1 MDSSGSGLSHQMKR
15 TEFRMIDPLTRI
27 DIENSIGEFVRDKRW
42 FGSKG
47 RGIKHAEVEYFSAFA
62 EHFFLCICR
71 FFYEDGSSE
80 RYFVPFSL
88 RDSGSSFI
96 TARFNNNAKKLYD
109 ATDDQEF
116 VFAFASLIM
125 NPETFQSGSK
135 ELKAERTSFSQNE
148 EFPDGDVRKI
158 TAEQSNT
165 SIVIGNRHILKIYR
179 KIIGADNPDY
189 KVPVL
194 LWQEAGFMQTPMP
207 VGKAELY
214 LKDRLLI
221 ATIFRYL
228 QGSTDGWSR
237 FTLHLMTILKTDA
250 SMSDLLLLDDA
261 SLLGSLTGGMHSA
274 LKRITPGSDLSFDAY
289 SKEIMLPGIQANLE
303 EVKHAYSISRNLP
316 EHVQR
321 KITNLLDSGPKYLER
336 FNAIARKSRNQ
347 SLMVVH
353 GDYHLGQVLY
363 QDRSYYVIDF
373 EGEPM
378 RNSSGSFILSLPYK
392 DIAGMIRSFDY
403 ALAYSLKSTNRNVS
417 EKFRTSWLNAMMRQF
432 LESYLEKSGIAVDM
446 DLLDLFLAE
455 KAIYELK
462 YELNNRPDWV
472 DIPLTFLERL

>member
-1 MDSSGSGLSHQMKR
+1 MRR
-15 TEFRMIDPLTRI
+15 TEFRMIDPFTRI

-47 RGIKHAEVEYFSAFA
+47 RGIKHAKVEYFSTFA

-88 RDSGSSFI
+88 RGSGNSFI
-96 TARFNNNAKKLYD
+96 SARFNDNARNLYD
-109 ATDDQEF
+109 AADDPEF
-116 VFAFASLIM
+116 VLAFASLIM
-125 NPETFQSGSK
+125 NPETFPSGNK
-135 ELKAERTSFSQNE
+135 EIKAERTTFSHNE
-148 EFPDGDVRKI
+148 EFLDGDVRKI

-194 LWQEAGFMQTPMP
+194 LWQETGFIQTPMP
-207 VGKAELY
+207 VGKAELD

-228 QGSTDGWSR
+228 QGSTDGWTR
-237 FTLHLMTILKTDA
+237 FTLHLMNILKSDVP
-250 SMSDLLLLDDA
+250 MSGLLLLDDA
-261 SLLGSLTGGMHSA
+261 ALLGSLTGSMHSA
-274 LKRITPGSDLSFDAY
+274 LKKITPKSDLSFDAY
-289 SKEIMLPGIQANLE
+289 CKEIMLPGIETNLE
-303 EVKHAYSISRNLP
+303 EVKQVYSISTNLP
-316 EHVQR
+316 EHVQI
-321 KITNLLDSGPKYLER
+321 KIANFLASGPKYIER
-336 FNAIARKSRNQ
+336 FNAIARKSRNDP
-347 SLMVVH
+347 LMVVH

-378 RNSSGSFILSLPYK
+378 RNASGSFILSLPYK

-403 ALAYSLKSTNRNVS
+403 ALAYSLKSSNMNVPQ
-417 EKFRTSWLNAMMRQF
+417 KFRTGWLNAMMQRF
-432 LESYLEKSGIAVDM
+432 LESYLEKSDIAVEM

-462 YELNNRPDWV
+462 YELNNRPGWV

>member
-1 MDSSGSGLSHQMKR
+1 MGSSGSGLLQQMKR
-15 TEFRMIDPLTRI
+15 TEFRMIDPFTRI

-47 RGIKHAEVEYFSAFA
+47 RGIEHAEVEYFFAFA

-88 RDSGSSFI
+88 RGSGNSFI
-96 TARFNNNAKKLYD
+96 TARFNDNARKLYD
-109 ATDDQEF
+109 ATDDTEF
-116 VFAFASLIM
+116 VLAFASLIM

-135 ELKAERTSFSQNE
+135 ELKAERTSFSYNE
-148 EFPDGDVRKI
+148 ELHDGDVRKI

-165 SIVIGNRHILKIYR
+165 SIVIGNRHIMKIYR

-189 KVPVL
+189 RIPVL
-194 LWQEAGFMQTPMP
+194 LWQEAGFIQTPMP
-207 VGKAELY
+207 VGKAELD
-214 LKDRLLI
+214 LKERILI
-221 ATIFRYL
+221 ATIFQYL

-237 FTLHLMTILKTDA
+237 FTLHLMNILKAEA

-274 LKRITPGSDLSFDAY
+274 LKTITPRRNLSFDVY

-303 EVKHAYSISRNLP
+303 EVKHVYSISRNLP
-316 EHVQR
+316 EHVQI
-321 KITNLLDSGPKYLER
+321 KIANLLDSMPQYLER
-336 FNAIARKSRNQ
+336 FNAIARRSQKH

-378 RNSSGSFILSLPYK
+378 RNASGSFILSLPYK

-403 ALAYSLKSTNRNVS
+403 ALAYSLKSSNRNVP
-417 EKFRTSWLNAMMRQF
+417 EKFRTGWLNAMMGQF
-432 LESYLEKSGIAVDM
+432 LESYFEKSGIAVDM

-462 YELNNRPDWV
+462 YELNNRPGWV